1 MRIDPASQE
10 QSETYKLL
18 TGLVVPRPIGWISS
32 VDRDGVRNLAP
43 FSFFNA
49 ICPDPPSVSVAITHL
64 PPGGEGGERKDTWK
78 NISETGQ
85 FVVNIVDENRV
96 RAMNETATDFPSGA
110 DEFEAAG
117 LTALPGEAVKAP
129 RVGESPASLECELF
143 DSVRVGEGPGGAT
156 LVIGTVL
163 LMHVRDDLVD
173 DRNHVDIGAL
183 SPVGRLAGAEYAYI
197 RETFS
202 IPRPS
207 YDHEKGEVRRP
218 SG

>member
-1 MRIDPASQE
+1 MRIDPAALE
-10 QSETYKLL
+10 QQDTYKLL
-18 TGLVVPRPIGWISS
+18 TGLVVPRPIGWLSS

-49 ICPDPPSVSVAITHL
+49 ICPSPPSVSVAISHL
-64 PPGGEGGERKDTWK
+64 PPGADGGRKDTWR

-85 FVVNIVDENRV
+85 FVVNIVDEDRV
-96 RAMNETATDFPSGA
+96 RAMNETATDFPSRA

-117 LTALPGEAVKAP
+117 LTPVPGETVAAP
-129 RVGESPASLECELF
+129 RVAESPASLECELSE
-143 DSVRVGEGPGGAT
+143 SVRVGEGPGGAT
-156 LVIGTVL
+156 LVIGTVR
-163 LMHVRDDLVD
+163 LMHVRDGLID
-173 DRNHVDIGAL
+173 DRNHVDVAAL
-183 SPVGRLAGAEYAYI
+183 SPVGRLAGSEYAYI